1 MKAIL
6 LTLDLLFGAL
16 IFTSLLFFVILN
28 YEFENKPS
36 LYYYDASNALDFME
50 NELGSK
56 NASLINNSIYSYLSY
71 KEYYFEINYYNSTS
85 FVQKIMVGD
94 KKKNSNYCSQ
104 KYYYINGELVDAT
117 LCIWRD
123 Y

>member
-1 MKAIL
+1 LKAIL